1 MDYLSKMVDGFEIRF
16 YKNSDGLFTGR
27 LFKNNK
33 PVSIKIKNDKGEA
46 LHMESGSKTSIIKKL
61 KNAINS
67 FNTGNAKIVD
77 VPNQVE
83 ANKFT
88 DGDIII
94 EKETNVVLIGDI
106 IYIFEANHPYD
117 KTYKVLKFIKSNED
131 KALEI
136 EFSDLDKK
144 HVDSNYISI
153 GNDKSIKETYI
164 GIMRKK
170 DQIVKS
176 VENIET
182 TLTKSIEILN
192 KTNEDFYKDLL
203 IQIHKSDA
211 SEFEK
216 DKYIEFISAAYN
228 NKEKTK

>member
-33 PVSIKIKNDKGEA
+33 PVSIKIKNNKGEA
-46 LHMESGSKTSIIKKL
+46 IHMESGSKTSIIKKL

-94 EKETNVVLIGDI
+94 EKETNVVLIGDV

-117 KTYKVLKFIKSNED
+117 KTYKVLKFVKNSEET
-131 KALEI
+131 LEI
-136 EFSDLDKK
+136 EVSDLDKK
-144 HVDSNYISI
+144 QIDSNYISI

-176 VENIET
+176 IGNIET
-182 TLTKSIEILN
+182 TLSKTIEVLN

-203 IQIHKSDA
+203 TQIHRSDA